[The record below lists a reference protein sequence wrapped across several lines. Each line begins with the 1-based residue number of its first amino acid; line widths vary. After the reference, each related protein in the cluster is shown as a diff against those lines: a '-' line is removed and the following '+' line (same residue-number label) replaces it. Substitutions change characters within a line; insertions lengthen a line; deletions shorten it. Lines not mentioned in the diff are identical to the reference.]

1 MYTGIVQG
9 TGRIVKLLPTVS
21 GLQLTIRFPR
31 ALLNDLQ
38 IGASVSVEGVCLSVV
53 TIDDDLVAFDAIN
66 VTLERTNLGDR
77 QVGDVVNLER
87 SARQGDENGGHAM
100 YGHVSDTARI
110 SSIMLEGPRA
120 HIELHVRDPWRRY
133 LFTRGFLSIN
143 GCSLTLADTDAER
156 GWCRVN
162 LIPETIRVTSFWQF
176 KAGDRL
182 NIEVE
187 QQTQVMV
194 DVIERVLE
202 RKLGH
207 QLQHLVKVSGI

>member
-9 TGRIVKLLPTVS
+9 TARIVTLTPTVS
-21 GLQLTIRFPR
+21 GLRLTLRMPHA
-31 ALLNDLQ
+31 ALLHDLQ
-38 IGASVSVEGVCLSVV
+38 IGASVSVDGVCLSVV
-53 TIDDDLVAFDAIN
+53 TIDGNLVSFDAIHA
-66 VTLERTNLGDR
+66 TLDRTNLGDR
-77 QVGDVVNLER
+77 LVGDLVNVER

-110 SSIMLEGPRA
+110 SSMQLDGPRA
-120 HIELHVRDPWRRY
+120 HVELHVREPWRRY
-133 LFTRGFLSIN
+133 IFPRGFLSIN
-143 GCSLTLADTDAER
+143 GCSLTLAEADAET

-162 LIPETIRVTSFWQF
+162 LIPETIRVTNFQQF
-176 KAGDRL
+176 KVGDRL

-202 RKLGH
+202 RKLG
-207 QLQHLVKVSGI
+207 QMAALKS